1 MLWFLN
7 DRRTHTVSYFILG
20 VSPYLQSRSINRLL
34 PLVLIYIYTGV
45 IIFFFNTVGGMYTK
59 KEVLSDKVKFIMY
72 FVDILARMILRI
84 LVVLY
89 LPSSCEV

>member
-1 MLWFLN
+1 
-7 DRRTHTVSYFILG
+7 
-20 VSPYLQSRSINRLL
+20 
-34 PLVLIYIYTGV
+34 
-45 IIFFFNTVGGMYTK
+45 MYTK
-59 KEVLSDKVKFIMY
+59 KEVLSDKVNFIMY